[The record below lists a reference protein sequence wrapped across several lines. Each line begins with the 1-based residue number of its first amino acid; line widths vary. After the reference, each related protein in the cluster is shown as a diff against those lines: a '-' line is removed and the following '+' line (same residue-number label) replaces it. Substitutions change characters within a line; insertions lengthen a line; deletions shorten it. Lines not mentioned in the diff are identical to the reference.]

1 MNPLSLIRLF
11 FRPIIAAAVLAT
23 IARTLFIQV
32 YAIPSA
38 SMAPTLQPGDQ
49 ILVTP
54 YQLPWRVAEPGRGE
68 VVVFRRAGD
77 PAAFFV
83 KRVIAVPGDY
93 LEMRGGRVL
102 IDGRTLEE
110 PYLLR
115 ESEAGELGPQI
126 VPAESF
132 FVMGDHRDDSIDSRE
147 WGYVARSSMVGRARL
162 VFWTAGGSS
171 ARQSANATTARRSG
185 SSRDWVRWSRIFT
198 IIR

>member
-1 MNPLSLIRLF
+1 MNPPSLSRLF

-23 IARTLFIQV
+23 LARTLFVQV

-54 YQLPWRVAEPGRGE
+54 YELPWRTSEPRRGE
-68 VVVFRRAGD
+68 VVVFHRAGD

-83 KRVIAVPGDY
+83 KRVIAVPGDH
-93 LEMRGGRVL
+93 LEMRAGEVL
-102 IDGRTLEE
+102 IDGRRLEE
-110 PYLLR
+110 PYVLG
-115 ESEAGELGPQI
+115 EPAAGELTPLI

-147 WGYVARSSMVGRARL
+147 WGYVDRSSILGRARM
-162 VFWTAGGSS
+162 VFWSAGGSTTHK
-171 ARQSANATTARRSG
+171 SANATTARRTG
-185 SSRDWVRWSRIFT
+185 NSRDRIRWSRIFT
-198 IIR
+198 VIR